1 MFGYIYFFITSKT
14 GMVVL
19 IILPCAAIY
28 IFEVG
33 KIIYVVMDEKKKEE
47 NINNSEN
54 DNSENDKEK
63 QKIKKRIE
71 DLKNNLNKD
80 Y

>member
-1 MFGYIYFFITSKT
+1 
-14 GMVVL
+14 MVVL
-19 IILPCAAIY
+19 IILPCAAIC

-33 KIIYVVMDEKKKEE
+33 KIIYVVMDEKKKKE
-47 NINNSEN
+47 NIN
-54 DNSENDKEK
+54 NSENDKEK

>member
-1 MFGYIYFFITSKT
+1 
-14 GMVVL
+14 MVVL
-19 IILPCAAIY
+19 IILPCTAIC

-33 KIIYVVMDEKKKEE
+33 KIIYMVMDKKKKE

>member
-1 MFGYIYFFITSKT
+1 
-14 GMVVL
+14 MVVL

-33 KIIYVVMDEKKKEE
+33 KIIYMVMDEKKKKE

-54 DNSENDKEK
+54 DKEK
-63 QKIKKRIE
+63 WKIKKRIE
-71 DLKNNLNKD
+71 DLKNNLNKN

>member
-1 MFGYIYFFITSKT
+1 
-14 GMVVL
+14 MVVL

-33 KIIYVVMDEKKKEE
+33 KIIYMVMDEKKKKE
-47 NINNSEN
+47 NIN
-54 DNSENDKEK
+54 NSENDKEK

-71 DLKNNLNKD
+71 DLKNNLNKN

>member
-1 MFGYIYFFITSKT
+1 
-14 GMVVL
+14 MVVL
-19 IILPCAAIY
+19 IILLCAAIY

-33 KIIYVVMDEKKKEE
+33 KIIYMVMDEKKKKE

-54 DNSENDKEK
+54 DKEK
-63 QKIKKRIE
+63 WKIKKRIE
-71 DLKNNLNKD
+71 DLKNNLNKN

>member
-1 MFGYIYFFITSKT
+1 
-14 GMVVL
+14 MVVL
-19 IILPCAAIY
+19 IILLCAAIC

-33 KIIYVVMDEKKKEE
+33 KIIYVVMYEKKEE

-63 QKIKKRIE
+63 
-71 DLKNNLNKD
+71 
-80 Y
+80 

>member
-1 MFGYIYFFITSKT
+1 
-14 GMVVL
+14 MVVL
-19 IILPCAAIY
+19 IILPCAAIC

-33 KIIYVVMDEKKKEE
+33 KIIYMVMDEKKKKE
-47 NINNSEN
+47 NIN
-54 DNSENDKEK
+54 NSENDKEK
-63 QKIKKRIE
+63 QKMKKRIE